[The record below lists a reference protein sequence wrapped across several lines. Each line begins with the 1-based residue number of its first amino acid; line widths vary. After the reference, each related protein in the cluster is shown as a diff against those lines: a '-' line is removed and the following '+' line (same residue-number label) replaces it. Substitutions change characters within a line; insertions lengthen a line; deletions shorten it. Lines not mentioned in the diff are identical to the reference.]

1 MLLVTGLVGGMAVA
15 QGFSPARRSMGY
27 GSGDIG
33 HGRGA
38 MGQRYVVSGFSRSVT
53 RVAIGETGCCCLGLS
68 VDCGRSHG
76 RIVVGRTGPSRMTA
90 IRAAVIGDEE
100 RLAKLCSVVQD
111 LHVQSRPDHFRQT
124 QVPELAKWYKSLL
137 EKPTARIW
145 IAEEQGEAVGYVL
158 AMFQRLPEN
167 PFTRARAWCEIDQ
180 IAVES
185 NHRRRGIGR
194 ALVLRAIAEARAEGI
209 QRVE

>member
-1 MLLVTGLVGGMAVA
+1 
-15 QGFSPARRSMGY
+15 
-27 GSGDIG
+27 
-33 HGRGA
+33 
-38 MGQRYVVSGFSRSVT
+38 
-53 RVAIGETGCCCLGLS
+53 
-68 VDCGRSHG
+68 
-76 RIVVGRTGPSRMTA
+76 
-90 IRAAVIGDEE
+90 
-100 RLAKLCSVVQD
+100 

-145 IAEEQGEAVGYVL
+145 IAEEQDEAVGYVL

-209 QRVE
+209 QRVEASCWSFNDQAHEVFRRLGFAPKAVRYELE